1 MEGFDYGFNKIF
13 VLKSLGETDTYADD
27 LYYNTIE
34 PCCKNEGLAIE
45 PLIELYVR
53 EDWDKAIEL
62 ILQDE
67 YSQPFVHIE
76 MHGDKEKG
84 LELRLGGYVSWPE
97 VIRDL
102 TRINIRSEFNLIITM
117 ATCFS
122 IQTAFNI
129 KMFDKAAPYLFS
141 LTSRNETIEP
151 EVTFAMY
158 NIFFRE
164 MIATRDIYKALKV
177 VQDER
182 PDLAKRFV
190 FLDVPSL
197 FERVW
202 IGIPNLYSNGD
213 AVVQQFV
220 HSFFDFQSEVI
231 QKDISR
237 EEFEGYKEGFVRECN
252 EDTINEIYRRC
263 MATFFM
269 YDQYPAHRQRF
280 RLSDNIS

>member
-1 MEGFDYGFNKIF
+1 MDTFVYNFDKIF
-13 VLKSLGETDTYADD
+13 ILKSLGEADTFADA
-27 LYYNTIE
+27 LYEETIE
-34 PCCKNEGLAIE
+34 PYCQRFGLSTEPPIE
-45 PLIELYVR
+45 IYDR
-53 EDWDKAIEL
+53 QDWDKAIER
-62 ILQDE
+62 ILQDNHK
-67 YSQPFVHIE
+67 YPLIHFE
-76 MHGDKEKG
+76 MHGDEEKG
-84 LELRLGGYVSWPE
+84 LSLRLGDYVSWPE

-158 NIFFRE
+158 SIFFRE
-164 MIATRDIYKALKV
+164 MIATRDIHNALKV

-182 PDLAKRFV
+182 PDLANRFV

-202 IGIPNLYSNGD
+202 MGIPNLYSNGD
-213 AVVQQFV
+213 AVVRQFV

-231 QKDISR
+231 QREISR
-237 EEFEGYKEGFVRECN
+237 EEFEGYKDGFVRECN
-252 EDTINEIYRRC
+252 AGTINDIYRRC

-269 YDQYPAHRQRF
+269 YDQYPAQRQRF
-280 RLSDNIS
+280 RLSDIIS